1 MIRNTINAIEANM
14 EVMSREYSGLRT
26 FDEDLQEFIDRYSQ
40 LPGILELTTCKFT
53 LFLCLQD
60 TLDRHFL
67 EYQEKLAAFKTAKT
81 AVTTI
86 PLAEEVLRIA
96 IVRNF
101 KLGWVMLCLNMAVI
115 DILIPTI

>member
-67 EYQEKLAAFKTAKT
+67 EYQEKLAAFKAAKT
-81 AVTTI
+81 AITTT
-86 PLAEEVLRIA
+86 PLAE
-96 IVRNF
+96 
-101 KLGWVMLCLNMAVI
+101 
-115 DILIPTI
+115 